1 MHPSTAA
8 RRLHLGPSHSQGHT
22 LQQAR
27 GVHRQPCGLTGMPCL
42 WFTSAVSGA
51 ALLSMSFCPLGY
63 LGHIFMVIPEVQE
76 KSKWKQAVLN
86 GKAQNCHAFIAN
98 HTLLVKRGYVA
109 TPNIGVDRVS
119 GRGQACSRGAKSGT
133 CRFPGGHFTT

>member
-27 GVHRQPCGLTGMPCL
+27 GVHRQPCGLTGVPCL

-98 HTLLVKRGYVA
+98 HTLLVKRGYVSQSEEFRRCE
-109 TPNIGVDRVS
+109 ILMDRAS
-119 GRGQACSRGAKSGT
+119 FQQTFGES
-133 CRFPGGHFTT
+133 FDEE